1 MTRAPHGT
9 GFAIAFAFF
18 AGLLLGLSAVLLS

>member
-9 GFAIAFAFF
+9 GFALALTFG
-18 AGLLLGLSAVLLS
+18 GLFWLTVWVAAL